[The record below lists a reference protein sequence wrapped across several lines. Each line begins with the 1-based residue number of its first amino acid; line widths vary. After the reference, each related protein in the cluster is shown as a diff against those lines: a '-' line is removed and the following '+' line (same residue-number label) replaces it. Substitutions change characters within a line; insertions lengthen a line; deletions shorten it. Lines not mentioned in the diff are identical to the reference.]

1 MIKNLSLLLV
11 LIISICI
18 VLFSYIIPAFYL
30 KYIKKMN
37 DEDCKCSKDFSRHF
51 INFYSIYIY
60 VALGLLIVS
69 SLIISRENIKKIM
82 DEPTNIVVSIGFSFL
97 VAYYMFMYNK
107 KINDENCEC
116 ANTWEVK
123 VMKYH
128 SYLIFFMVFIAS
140 INIINILL
148 GNKDMRKSFSDN
160 MKKLN
165 KK

>member
-1 MIKNLSLLLV
+1 
-11 LIISICI
+11 
-18 VLFSYIIPAFYL
+18 
-30 KYIKKMN
+30 MN

>member
-11 LIISICI
+11 LILSICI